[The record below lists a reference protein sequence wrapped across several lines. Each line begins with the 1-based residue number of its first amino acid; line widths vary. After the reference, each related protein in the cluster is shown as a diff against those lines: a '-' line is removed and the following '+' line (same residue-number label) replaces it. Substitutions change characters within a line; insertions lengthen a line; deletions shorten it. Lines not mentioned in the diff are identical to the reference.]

1 MITNLEFS
9 KLSGMDIV
17 EIRRE
22 NLRRWIEKNGT
33 PPKER
38 SLFSQLKADGSFGE
52 RVARRLEEQYR
63 MGAGYLDR
71 DPGAPQSAQVEP
83 KPKAGP
89 SVDDGA
95 RTVELLTLA
104 AEMIN
109 TYYLASPDDRE
120 RIDLA
125 FREARSNLGAA
136 DKLKVKARL
145 G

>member
-63 MGAGYLDR
+63 MGTGYLDR
-71 DPGAPQSAQVEP
+71 DPWAPQAAQSEAP
-83 KPKAGP
+83 QQDAAPLE
-89 SVDDGA
+89 DGGKMA
-95 RTVELLTLA
+95 AELLVLA
-104 AEMIN
+104 AEMIE
-109 TYYLASPDDRE
+109 TYRLASPTDRQ
-120 RIDLA
+120 RIDFV
-125 FREARSNLGAA
+125 FRDVRSRIGTPDKAKPGAR
-136 DKLKVKARL
+136 
-145 G
+145 